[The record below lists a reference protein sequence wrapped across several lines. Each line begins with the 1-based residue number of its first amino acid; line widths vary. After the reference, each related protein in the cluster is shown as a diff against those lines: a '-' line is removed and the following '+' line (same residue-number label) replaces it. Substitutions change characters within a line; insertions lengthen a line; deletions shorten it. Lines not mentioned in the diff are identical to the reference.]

1 MLTELNQRLESLAY
15 KVTKPFCYPC
25 YTIAPSGVCATC
37 GSNDLQRLLPGV
49 GNDWHIGFVI
59 EHLLSEHISTINV
72 DEEFEECIA
81 SCYPETTT
89 LAFLSVDTVTA
100 AKELDPIAWRL
111 ACDEHIDALVSDEE
125 IVTFDNGS
133 TYYRTS
139 DIEQFL
145 DEQEAEF
152 GEAS

>member
-1 MLTELNQRLESLAY
+1 MTELNQRLESLAY

-37 GSNDLQRLLPGV
+37 GSDDLQRLLPGV

-59 EHLLSEHISTINV
+59 ERLLEEHLSPINV
-72 DEEFEECIA
+72 DEEFEDFIA

-89 LAFLSVDTVTA
+89 VAFLTVDTVTA
-100 AKELDPIAWRL
+100 VKELDPIAWDL
-111 ACDEHIDALVSDEE
+111 AKNEWIDGLVSDEE
-125 IVTFDNGS
+125 AVTFNNGS
-133 TYYRTS
+133 TYYRVS

-145 DEQEAEF
+145 DDQEAEL